1 MAGGEMGKT
10 NENPGIAPTLPHSV
24 SGGAEKEKGP
34 WNEKTMLNL
43 LTEALGKVCG
53 PEAGDCDLG
62 VRGNIA
68 YLRGSVANLA
78 QKRALAKAALAVPG
92 VGAILNHLRIA
103 PLTPRSDQRIAA
115 DVRTALARDGR
126 IARPPEVEVLDGVIY
141 LSGSA
146 GSLEGRYAAED
157 AAWSVRGV
165 RDVVNNVTMAA
176 FCPRPDEELLRDAQL
191 TLSRCLGLQSNKIEV
206 EVRGGIVHLRGQANS
221 EFQKFLAEDA
231 VRWTPCIVE
240 VANELSVSSTPAN

>member
-1 MAGGEMGKT
+1 MEKT
-10 NENPGIAPTLPHSV
+10 NENPGIVPTLPHSV

-92 VGAILNHLRIA
+92 VRAIVNHLRIA
-103 PLTPRSDQRIAA
+103 PLMPRSDQQIAA
-115 DVRTALARDGR
+115 DVRAALAVVGL
-126 IARPPEVEVLDGVIY
+126 PLEVRVLDGVVY
-141 LSGSA
+141 LSGTV
-146 GSLEGRYAAED
+146 GSMEARGAVED
-157 AAWSVRGV
+157 AAWSVRGMEQ
-165 RDVVNNVTMAA
+165 VVNNTTVAGL
-176 FCPRPDEELLRDAQL
+176 RRRGDEDLLQAIQP
-191 TLSRCLGLQSNKIEV
+191 TLGRCLGVKSGKVRV
-206 EVRGGIVHLRGQANS
+206 EVHNGVVYLRGQVDS
-221 EFQKFLAEDA
+221 EFQKFLVEDA
-231 VRWTPCIVE
+231 VRWTPYIVD
-240 VANELSVSSTPAN
+240 VINELSVSSTRVG